1 MPLYPATLHFLL
13 IFHLINRP
21 IGTTHAVL
29 HSSSDSGGC
38 GSGSYDAASRA
49 KKTVSF
55 AEKVSYHSPAVSPHP
70 SPKKTKSCGHL
81 CDAALRG
88 GNGGLGGYRPPVMV
102 GPSASAADMQYRNL
116 ITRDMVHAIQS
127 ECIQKSVKPLECCN
141 TFY

>member
-1 MPLYPATLHFLL
+1 ML
-13 IFHLINRP
+13 IFSQSRESIIILIKP
-21 IGTTHAVL
+21 QTPFSHDSLPSLGTTHAVL

-88 GNGGLGGYRPPVMV
+88 GYRAPVM
-102 GPSASAADMQYRNL
+102 GNPSAADMQYRNL

-127 ECIQKSVKPLECCN
+127 EYDHHWWCLI
-141 TFY
+141 